1 MFVATNVAPGDVAFP
16 VFSCAHCPRSNL
28 EYPLLR
34 ENSVCN
40 AKGPANVAVV
50 ALNRFAKQVAFDHG
64 FDLLT
69 LER

>member
-1 MFVATNVAPGDVAFP
+1 
-16 VFSCAHCPRSNL
+16 
-28 EYPLLR
+28 
-34 ENSVCN
+34 VCN
-40 AKGPANVAVV
+40 AKGPANAAVV